1 MNLLIN
7 LMANLRQHIHDR
19 RHNDYV
25 TITYTPPEDE
35 LYPMVLKHGY
45 VTVEREYPTEYPI
58 EYSDATPVINAD
70 RSLTITRGGEIIG
83 WHDTDTYCR
92 VTTQ

>member
-7 LMANLRQHIHDR
+7 LMANLRQHINDR
-19 RHNDYV
+19 RHSDYV

-35 LYPMVLKHGY
+35 LYPMVLKHGHI
-45 VTVEREYPTEYPI
+45 TVEREDTIEYP
-58 EYSDATPVINAD
+58 DATPIINAD

-83 WHDTDTYCR
+83 WHDTESYWR
-92 VTTQ
+92 VTSH

>member
-7 LMANLRQHIHDR
+7 LVANLRQHIHNR

-35 LYPMVLKHGY
+35 LYPMILKHGY
-45 VTVEREYPTEYPI
+45 VTVESEDTSGYP
-58 EYSDATPVINAD
+58 DATPIINAD
-70 RSLTITRGGEIIG
+70 RSLTITRGGDIIG
-83 WHDTDTYCR
+83 WHATDSYWR

>member
-7 LMANLRQHIHDR
+7 LVANLRQHIHNR
-19 RHNDYV
+19 RQNDYV

-35 LYPMVLKHGY
+35 LYPMVLKHGH
-45 VTVEREYPTEYPI
+45 VTVESEGAVEYP
-58 EYSDATPVINAD
+58 DATPIINAD
-70 RSLTITRGGEIIG
+70 RSLTITRGGEIVG

-92 VTTQ
+92 VTTE